1 MKKLLMTIAMTL
13 AVSNAFATE
22 YNEPYVPM
30 LEIPNLISMPI
41 YYDPSHSGNSF
52 INPNKILY
60 IAEYSSGR
68 TVTTLYFMS
77 ALNKPNS
84 LMIKGSREQALYE
97 FSKNKCS
104 ERKPECT
111 IKDSNRINLYKT
123 PIFISIKGEGDYHGM
138 LSININNI
146 EYIATNS
153 NSHLVEIILSPYTA
167 IPTKLSMDELSA
179 VIYGATH

>member
-13 AVSNAFATE
+13 AVSNAFAVE

-30 LEIPNLISMPI
+30 LDIPNLISMSI
-41 YYDPSHSGNSF
+41 DSDPSHSGNSLL
-52 INPNKILY
+52 NPNKILY
-60 IAEYSSGR
+60 MTGYSGS
-68 TVTTLYFMS
+68 TTLYFMN

-84 LMIKGSREQALYE
+84 LTIKGSIEQVLYI

-123 PIFISIKGEGDYHGM
+123 PIFVSIDGAGDYNER

-153 NSHLVEIILSPYTA
+153 HSGLVEIILSPYTA

-179 VIYGATH
+179 IIYGATH